1 MFCCRYGQIYGP
13 WHGAGGAGGNTAV
26 LEVAERGGVMIVR
39 CHHQQPSGQIVEL
52 WVRTWDNSYEVFG
65 ERDDS
70 AGYTGYS
77 GAVTGE
83 SLLYLGSEGG
93 KLVFYWGDKE

>member
-1 MFCCRYGQIYGP
+1 M
-13 WHGAGGAGGNTAV
+13 V
-26 LEVAERGGVMIVR
+26 EVAERGGVRIVD
-39 CHHQQPSGQIVEL
+39 CYHQQPSGQIVWL
-52 WVRTWDNSYEVFG
+52 GVNTWDHRRSVFG

-70 AGYTGYS
+70 AGLTSYG
-77 GAVTGE
+77 GHNTGE